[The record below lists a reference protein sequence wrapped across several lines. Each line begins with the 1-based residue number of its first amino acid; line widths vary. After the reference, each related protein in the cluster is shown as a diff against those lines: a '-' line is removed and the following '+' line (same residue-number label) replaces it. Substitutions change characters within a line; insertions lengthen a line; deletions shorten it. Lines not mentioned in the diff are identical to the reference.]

1 MGEINLPR
9 MLKRNWKK
17 QAIRKG
23 GKLTQKRGVVSISM
37 NSYKRRKPGKTIKV
51 KVGNSG
57 PKEGA
62 VSIMTSTVTKAKSAG
77 KASNSGP
84 KEGTISILI

>member
-1 MGEINLPR
+1 
-9 MLKRNWKK
+9 
-17 QAIRKG
+17 
-23 GKLTQKRGVVSISM
+23 M

-62 VSIMTSTVTKAKSAG
+62 VSKLMNNYKSIKSGKVMRVKA
-77 KASNSGP
+77 
-84 KEGTISILI
+84 